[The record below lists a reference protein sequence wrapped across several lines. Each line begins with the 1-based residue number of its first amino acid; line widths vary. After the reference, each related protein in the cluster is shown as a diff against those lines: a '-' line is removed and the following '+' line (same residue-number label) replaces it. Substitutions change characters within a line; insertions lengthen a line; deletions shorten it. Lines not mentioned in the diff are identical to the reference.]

1 MSNCWRATDWY
12 TIESCIAACRGV
24 ELCSAF
30 ELRAVELHAIPF
42 RAVERCV
49 VNTDKSRVGSVELPT
64 DERIMVGACLVV
76 ALDVV
81 QLHTVA

>member
-1 MSNCWRATDWY
+1 MPDCWRATDWH

-42 RAVERCV
+42 GSVELCV
-49 VNTDKSRVGSVELPT
+49 VNTDKSRVGSVGLPT
-64 DERIMVGACLVV
+64 DERIIVGACLVV
-76 ALDVV
+76 ALHVV